1 MSNLLQQT
9 LEMDYLCAACLKR
22 VDLTCGME
30 VLSTEPASI
39 IVG

>member
-9 LEMDYLCAACLKR
+9 LEMDYLCAACLEQ
-22 VDLTCGME
+22 VEVTCGKE